1 MPTFKID
8 GKIIR
13 IDENG
18 QDKLYDED
26 FYNIQKEYESKL
38 VDDELEEW
46 VKGLSK

>member
-18 QDKLYDED
+18 EEKTHDDD
-26 FYNIQKEYESKL
+26 FYYIQKEYESKL
-38 VDDELEEW
+38 IDDELEEW